1 MAIFIVKQTAT
12 GFKFD
17 LKNENGVIATSEVY
31 ASEAACKKGVDSVKN
46 SAAGEIENQTVEGFE
61 TKKHPKFE
69 VYEDKGGAYRYRL
82 KAVNGQIIATCGTLS
97 YKTVEEALAVA
108 EEVKATAAAAK
119 VQTLLAE

>member
-31 ASEAACKKGVDSVKN
+31 ASEAACKNGVDSVKK
-46 SAAGEIENQTVEGFE
+46 SAAGEVENQTVEGFE

-69 VYEDKGGAYRYRL
+69 VYQDKGGAFRYRL
-82 KAVNGQIIATCGTLS
+82 KATNGQIIATCGTLS